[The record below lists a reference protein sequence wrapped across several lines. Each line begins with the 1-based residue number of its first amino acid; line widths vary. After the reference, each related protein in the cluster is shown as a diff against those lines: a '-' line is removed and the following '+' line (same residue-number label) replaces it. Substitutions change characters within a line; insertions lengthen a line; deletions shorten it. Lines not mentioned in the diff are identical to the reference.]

1 MKALLLLLGL
11 LCAGVSFAQV
21 RPASEAETAL
31 FSKSAERKVKS
42 GTPFKLSKLRMAP
55 DLNLEKVFDVCGQ
68 IDAQGDSRLFY
79 GVYAA
84 EADNGKPVAE
94 IIMIADPSGKVAES
108 LCQAAGLLEPSAAS
122 R

>member
-1 MKALLLLLGL
+1 MKTFLLLLGL
-11 LCAGVSFAQV
+11 LCAGVSCAQV

-31 FSKSAERKVKS
+31 FSKSAERKVNS

-55 DLNLEKVFDVCGQ
+55 DRKADKVFDVCGE
-68 IDAQGDSRLFY
+68 IEAQGDLRLFY

-84 EADNGKPVAE
+84 EADNGQPVAE
-94 IIMIADPSGKVAES
+94 IIMIADPSGKVVET